1 MTLKDKLLAL
11 KLIKEFDEGKFA
23 LFKDG
28 SSVIITI
35 PAFQNIAISI
45 PTISFDAVGY
55 KNLCN
60 LRVRWN
66 PERYRLF

>member
-11 KLIKEFDEGKFA
+11 KLIMEFDEGKFA

-28 SSVIITI
+28 PSVIITITI

-45 PTISFDAVGY
+45 PTISFDAV
-55 KNLCN
+55 
-60 LRVRWN
+60 
-66 PERYRLF
+66 